1 MENKS
6 EHIKRP
12 LYTSCPRN
20 VSIPQNHYWI
30 DYQHFSQDIQK
41 LKNFINIIF
50 CSSHCV
56 FCYSDTVD
64 SYSKISST
72 SPHTELLAFPRF
84 NIVASYT
91 LTWIQTML
99 LTLVFYY
106 FCLSTVTFACDNFST
121 TFLLSPTGIHHVF
134 HNTQCGQLSTSILV
148 SLLRALF
155 NVSLHMHRT

>member
-1 MENKS
+1 MDWLPTLFTGYS
-6 EHIKRP
+6 EVKKFHKYHLLFR
-12 LYTSCPRN
+12 
-20 VSIPQNHYWI
+20 
-30 DYQHFSQDIQK
+30 
-41 LKNFINIIF
+41 
-50 CSSHCV
+50 SHCV
-56 FCYSDTVD
+56 FCYLDTVD
-64 SYSKISST
+64 SYSRISPT

-99 LTLVFYY
+99 LTLVFYC